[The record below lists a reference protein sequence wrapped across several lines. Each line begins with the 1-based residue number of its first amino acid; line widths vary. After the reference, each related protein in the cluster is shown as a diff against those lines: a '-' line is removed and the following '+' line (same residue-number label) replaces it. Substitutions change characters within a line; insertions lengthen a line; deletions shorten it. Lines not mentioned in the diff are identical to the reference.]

1 VIPRLHVVTDDEIL
15 AGGDFLD
22 RARLVLEF
30 GADVAFHLRGP
41 RTDGRRLFELAVQLR
56 EIAAASGAK
65 LLVND
70 RVDVAM
76 CAGVYGVHVGG
87 RSLAPREARRLLGSA
102 GLLGVSV
109 HTLEA
114 PVEAPVDASREA
126 SREQADFLFLG
137 SIWPTT
143 SHPGRAPAGPGL
155 VQDVSAAA
163 GIPVLGIGGVTP
175 GRVPTLL
182 QAGAHGVAVI
192 DGIWRVPSSGD
203 AMRAYLQAL
212 SK

>member
-1 VIPRLHVVTDDEIL
+1 MIPRLHVVTDDEIL
-15 AGGDFLD
+15 AGGDFLN

-41 RTDGRRLFELAVQLR
+41 RTDGRRLFDLAVQLR

-76 CAGVYGVHVGG
+76 CAGVYGVHLGG
-87 RSLAPREARRLLGSA
+87 RSLPPREARRLLGSA

-109 HTLEA
+109 RTL
-114 PVEAPVDASREA
+114 DASREA
-126 SREQADFLFLG
+126 SGEQADFLFLG

-143 SHPGRAPAGPGL
+143 SHPGRAPAGLGL
-155 VQDVSAAA
+155 VQDVSDAAE
-163 GIPVLGIGGVTP
+163 IPALGIGGVTP
-175 GRVPTLL
+175 DRVPTLL
-182 QAGAHGVAVI
+182 QAGAHGAAVI
-192 DGIWRVPSSGD
+192 DGIWRAPSSGD

-212 SK
+212 SQ